1 MTALKV
7 LTIPLLVS
15 LFGCPDHARESGPIT
30 HLEDQS
36 GTPGESNPIM
46 FTASTPGDPQ
56 VKAMLGIPA
65 ETPVDFIR
73 WDLTLQPPG
82 SGKGDFDLK
91 ILFGESL
98 QGSPGFKGGGQPLS
112 MSGKWEVAGASG
124 KEIYRLTGKQNH
136 PDLSLLKINENLFQI
151 LTPDHHLMIGNGG
164 WSYTLN
170 RKNPVD
176 PGATLPVPGDLSF
189 LKEEKAE
196 EVTFDGRTP
205 CPGAED
211 MNHIPG
217 NADCYKLKWRLI
229 LYRDPATG
237 APTTYKLITIYHRAV
252 PVEGAWDLVSGSGRN
267 ENALI
272 CRLDPDKPDLSMS
285 FLVGDDNVLFFLDK
299 DDRLMTGDGDFS
311 FTLDRKRN

>member
-15 LFGCPDHARESGPIT
+15 LFGCPHARESGPIT
-30 HLEDQS
+30 RLEDQS

-82 SGKGDFDLK
+82 SNKGNFDLN

-98 QGSPGFKGGGQPLS
+98 QGSPGFKGGGQSLS

-136 PDLSLLKINENLFQI
+136 PDLSLLKINENLFQL
-151 LTPDHHLMIGNGG
+151 LTEGN
-164 WSYTLN
+164 
-170 RKNPVD
+170 RMMV
-176 PGATLPVPGDLSF
+176 
-189 LKEEKAE
+189 
-196 EVTFDGRTP
+196 
-205 CPGAED
+205 
-211 MNHIPG
+211 G
-217 NADCYKLKWRLI
+217 N
-229 LYRDPATG
+229 
-237 APTTYKLITIYHRAV
+237 
-252 PVEGAWDLVSGSGRN
+252 
-267 ENALI
+267 
-272 CRLDPDKPDLSMS
+272 
-285 FLVGDDNVLFFLDK
+285 
-299 DDRLMTGDGDFS
+299 GDFS